1 MTKPA
6 HALLS
11 ASGSKRWLSCP
22 PSARLEETYPDKE
35 TAAAREGT
43 LAHAIGEFYLKYYL
57 KHNHTNIALPKQFKN
72 QELYNKAMLDYV
84 FEYVEM
90 CIEKINTA
98 LSIDKTA
105 YIAIEEKIDYSEWA
119 KEGFGTGDLV
129 IITDKYVE
137 IVDLKYG
144 KGVAVSAVDNT
155 QMQMYALGIISN
167 FGFMYDFDTI
177 QMTIFQPRNGGI
189 SSQEKS
195 VKDLIKWGENIV
207 KPTAELAYD
216 GIGEFNAGKWCLF
229 CRASLRCKK
238 YSEYC
243 LSVAKYDFID
253 PEFMSDEEMAD
264 ALNRIEPLIHY
275 AKQIKDYAL
284 SEALQGRTWP
294 GYKLVEGKSSRKYS
308 DTDAV
313 IGRLQKANI
322 DSSDFMKEPE
332 LKSITELTK
341 LLGKKTFSILLDD
354 LITKIS
360 GKPTL
365 VNIDDPRPEYNSPEN
380 DFEILD

>member
-1 MTKPA
+1 M
-6 HALLS
+6 
-11 ASGSKRWLSCP
+11 
-22 PSARLEETYPDKE
+22 
-35 TAAAREGT
+35 
-43 LAHAIGEFYLKYYL
+43 F
-57 KHNHTNIALPKQFKN
+57 
-72 QELYNKAMLDYV
+72 DYV
-84 FEYVEM
+84 FEYIDI

-144 KGVAVSAVDNT
+144 KGVAVSAIDNT

-308 DTDAV
+308 DIDAV

>member
-1 MTKPA
+1 MTEPA

-57 KHNHTNIALPKQFKN
+57 KHNHTNVTLPKQFRN
-72 QELYNKAMLDYV
+72 QEFYNKAMFDYV
-84 FEYVEM
+84 FEYIEI

-144 KGVAVSAVDNT
+144 KGVAVSAIDNT

-177 QMTIFQPRNGGI
+177 RMTIFQPRNGGI

-207 KPTAELAYD
+207 KPTAELAYE

-308 DTDAV
+308 DIDAV

-365 VNIDDPRPEYNSPEN
+365 VDTDDPRPEYNSPKN

>member
-1 MTKPA
+1 MTEPA

-35 TAAAREGT
+35 TAVAREGT

-57 KHNHTNIALPKQFKN
+57 KHNHTNVTLPKQFRN
-72 QELYNKAMLDYV
+72 QEFYNKAMFDYV
-84 FEYVEM
+84 FEYIDI

-144 KGVAVSAVDNT
+144 KGVAVSAIDNT

-177 QMTIFQPRNGGI
+177 QMTIFRHVMVGYL
-189 SSQEKS
+189 
-195 VKDLIKWGENIV
+195 VKKN
-207 KPTAELAYD
+207 
-216 GIGEFNAGKWCLF
+216 
-229 CRASLRCKK
+229 
-238 YSEYC
+238 
-243 LSVAKYDFID
+243 
-253 PEFMSDEEMAD
+253 
-264 ALNRIEPLIHY
+264 
-275 AKQIKDYAL
+275 Q
-284 SEALQGRTWP
+284 
-294 GYKLVEGKSSRKYS
+294 
-308 DTDAV
+308 
-313 IGRLQKANI
+313 
-322 DSSDFMKEPE
+322 
-332 LKSITELTK
+332 
-341 LLGKKTFSILLDD
+341 
-354 LITKIS
+354 
-360 GKPTL
+360 
-365 VNIDDPRPEYNSPEN
+365 
-380 DFEILD
+380 